1 MELKPLSAFLRLLG
15 RDSSGEN
22 RRARGGGGMERG
34 GALLVRELGAHRIVC
49 FELLRVPR

>member
-15 RDSSGEN
+15 RDSSDEN
-22 RRARGGGGMERG
+22 RRARGGGMERG